1 MSQPFQDVQAT
12 EDRILSIYLVM
23 KKDLV
28 IHRIARYH
36 RGVVRLNPSVW

>member
-23 KKDLV
+23 KTGLV
-28 IHRIARYH
+28 IHRIARQH
-36 RGVVRLNPSVW
+36 RGVVHLNPFVW